1 MRLVFGG
8 DVMLGRLVDEWFLAR
23 GRSPFTTLAPILRAA
38 DLCAV
43 NLECAITDRN
53 TWYSGPRK
61 AFYFR
66 ARATAASVLAD
77 AGIDVVS
84 LANNHAL
91 DAGEA
96 GLIDTLSLLDAH
108 GIAHAGAGANLD
120 AASRPAVLSRR
131 GRLIAL
137 LSYCDHQADFA
148 AGPDRPGIRYLDLDR
163 PDATATIVAD
173 IRRARAAAEWVMVA
187 FHWQENW
194 APVVAPAYRA
204 LGRACL
210 EAGALVVWGH
220 SPHHFQGVEFVGPGV
235 ILYATGGLVDD
246 YAVDPDYRND
256 LQLLFELDA
265 GPTGIT
271 RVAALPIA
279 IMQGEAMPAEGEDH
293 AWITRTFAGHCRAVG
308 SAVHAEGDR
317 LVVTTSKLS

>member
-91 DAGEA
+91 DAGEG
-96 GLIDTLSLLDAH
+96 GLLDTIALLDAH
-108 GIAHAGAGANLD
+108 GIAHAGAGADL
-120 AASRPAVLSRR
+120 AAAARPAVLTR
-131 GRLIAL
+131 GDRLIAL

-163 PDATATIVAD
+163 PDATATIVDD
-173 IRRARAAAEWVMVA
+173 IRRARAAAEWVIVA
-187 FHWQENW
+187 FHWQPNW
-194 APVVAPAYRA
+194 APVVQPAYRA

-210 EAGALVVWGH
+210 EAGALIVWGH
-220 SPHHFQGVEFVGPGV
+220 SPHHFQGVERVGPGV
-235 ILYATGGLVDD
+235 ILYSTGGLVDD

-265 GPTGIT
+265 GPTGVT
-271 RVAALPIA
+271 RVVALPIA
-279 IMQGEAMPAEGEDH
+279 IVSGEALPAEGAER
-293 AWITRTFAGHCRAVG
+293 AWIAHRFTDHCRAVG
-308 SAVHAEGDR
+308 SMVHTEGGR
-317 LVVTTSKLS
+317 LVVTADALR